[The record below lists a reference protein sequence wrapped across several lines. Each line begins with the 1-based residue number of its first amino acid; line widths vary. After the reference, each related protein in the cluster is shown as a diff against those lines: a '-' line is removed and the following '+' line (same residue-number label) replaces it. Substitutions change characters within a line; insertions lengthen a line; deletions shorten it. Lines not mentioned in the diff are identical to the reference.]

1 VAAVDGNQH
10 DDTKQKQ
17 PGETAGDA
25 GKYLRPGRCIA
36 PARIGWFVCYGRGD
50 VPEAFAA
57 RLFVAIEV
65 GSTGTSTERTSPAA
79 NTPVCKRGRGCPS
92 VRAIPQRRDYAYGHG
107 DQDRCHAQE
116 SRPLQRPSCIRL
128 RLGCP
133 LGFTAADS
141 AKTGHHPSRPLTR
154 I

>member
-65 GSTGTSTERTSPAA
+65 GSTGTSRERKSPAA
-79 NTPVCKRGRGCPS
+79 NTPANEEEAAPLSALSHKGGIMLTDMATRTVATPKKVGRCSDPAASGSGRGVPWVS
-92 VRAIPQRRDYAYGHG
+92 
-107 DQDRCHAQE
+107 
-116 SRPLQRPSCIRL
+116 LLLIRL
-128 RLGCP
+128 KLA
-133 LGFTAADS
+133 T
-141 AKTGHHPSRPLTR
+141 TQVGH
-154 I
+154 